1 MAVYRRHK
9 LLKNVL
15 AVSCRLGTFLFHGWH
30 APALPGRGAAPPYPT
45 VKHVS
50 PRVWKFAFSIMKC
63 RKQSV
68 RTLTQHR
75 LTFTDIC
82 CWGDVWCGL
91 HSHLVSLQHQ
101 LRRGSRAHA
110 AHPWRSLSAT
120 HSHVTR
126 QMSSICIF
134 LKACI
139 VMLPVRDI
147 ICPFPSPQEAL
158 INVFSYGLWN
168 LSSI

>member
-1 MAVYRRHK
+1 MGWGGLSYSSFKHADTLRATRRPAPDLGGFVFSRVAAAAAGGCRMTAVYRRHK

-30 APALPGRGAAPPYPT
+30 APALPGRGAASPHPPHPT

-82 CWGDVWCGL
+82 CWGDV
-91 HSHLVSLQHQ
+91 
-101 LRRGSRAHA
+101 
-110 AHPWRSLSAT
+110 
-120 HSHVTR
+120 
-126 QMSSICIF
+126 
-134 LKACI
+134 
-139 VMLPVRDI
+139 
-147 ICPFPSPQEAL
+147 
-158 INVFSYGLWN
+158 
-168 LSSI
+168 